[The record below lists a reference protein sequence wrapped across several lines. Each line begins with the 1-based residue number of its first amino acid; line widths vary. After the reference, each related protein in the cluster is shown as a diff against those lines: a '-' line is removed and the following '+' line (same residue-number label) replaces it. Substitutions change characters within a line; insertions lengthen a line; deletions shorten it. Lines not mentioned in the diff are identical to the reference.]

1 MCGISGSFGE
11 YDRDFIMSSLSELKS
26 RGPDNTGILS
36 VDSFCLM
43 GSTRLC
49 MVDRDIKSSQ
59 PFLIDGYCLVYNGE
73 IYNHSALRL
82 EHLKEI
88 QFETESDT
96 ETLARLLERY
106 GPKCLP
112 WLEGMYAFAFYSM
125 ADKSLVLARDKF
137 GKKPLYFSKE
147 INKTASRY
155 LIFSSLP
162 SCLSKAKKK
171 IDDAILLTD
180 FMHLGYLIDPESA
193 FENVFAV
200 LPGESMLFQLQQDG
214 SITQSAYGK
223 NTRYEKIQKRSTLE
237 DDALSSPMALRKKIL
252 EAIEIRLDNHNE
264 VALSLS
270 GGIDST
276 VIAIGLRELGRRAKC
291 FSVYWPDSDK
301 SRYNFDHDRARNIA
315 LSLEH
320 EFSSVP
326 SFPPEDLIKYL
337 ELYLF
342 AMKEPNGNPTGLS
355 MIPLY
360 ETIKQSGIR
369 LALTGDG
376 ADEIFGG
383 YARYRKIA
391 HFSIPYRLGISIPKV
406 IANTRVPQ
414 LRGWDSWAF
423 WHRTYG
429 LDELSKVTNLH
440 ENDNKIREQY
450 EHLYMEHT
458 QDTNSLVSAVMKLDR
473 EIWLAM
479 ESNRRLDRVSMFFSV
494 EARSPFQDFRLNDL
508 LAKRTANEVK
518 RDLGKKRLIEAFPEV
533 LQFVDKEKRGFV
545 SPIGHWLR
553 INVKEVDTA
562 IEYLS
567 GNSKFAELILD
578 IKPADVFSGDFLKLR
593 KIWNLLVLSKWEAI
607 SI

>member
-11 YDRDFIMSSLSELKS
+11 YDRDFIMSSLNELKS

-73 IYNHSALRL
+73 IYNHAALRL
-82 EHLKEI
+82 EHLEEI

-96 ETLARLLERY
+96 ETLVRLLERY

-147 INKTASRY
+147 IDKTASRY

-171 IDDAILLTD
+171 IDDATLLTD

-214 SITQSAYGK
+214 LITQSAYGK
-223 NTRYEKIQKRSTLE
+223 NTKYEKIQKRSTLE
-237 DDALSSPMALRKKIL
+237 DDALSSPKAMRKKIL

-360 ETIKQSGIR
+360 ETIKHSGIR

-383 YARYRKIA
+383 YLRYKKMLP
-391 HFSIPYRLGISIPKV
+391 FSVPYRLELKMPKM
-406 IANTRVPQ
+406 IGNKKVPQ
-414 LRGWDSWAF
+414 TRGWDSWSY
-423 WHRTYG
+423 WHKTYS
-429 LDELSKVTNLH
+429 LDELVEITDIEKNH
-440 ENDNKIREQY
+440 HRIIERY
-450 EHLYMEHT
+450 ERLYFEHT
-458 QDTNSLVSAVMKLDR
+458 HKTNSLISAMMKLDR
-473 EIWLAM
+473 ELWLAM

-508 LAKRTANEVK
+508 LARRTTSEVRK
-518 RDLGKKRLIEAFPEV
+518 DLGKKSLIEAFPEV

-553 INVKEVDTA
+553 TNVKEVEAT
-562 IEYLS
+562 IEYLN
-567 GNSKFAELILD
+567 GNSKFADLILD
-578 IKPADVFSGDFLKLR
+578 IKPTDVFSGDFLKLR